1 MPTSPCLPQEIRRSF
16 NANGTPN
23 ASVAIHEFRL
33 EPNLLEGQSA
43 EFLRRNKLPQ
53 SLKICIMVILAS
65 CALAV
70 GAQEKL
76 PLKLIDTIPMPGY
89 SGDFDH
95 FGLDLKGNRLFL
107 AAEDQKTVEVFD
119 LRTGKRIHSIEGFGH
134 PLTMAY
140 LPESDRLIVTNG
152 DTDDLALVDCKDYK
166 IVNTLKLGK
175 GVDHSAYNPV
185 NKYLYVENGGG
196 ADAKM
201 HALAIVDTKSF
212 KIVGE
217 IPGLSGD
224 SNEGMV
230 IDRAGKKLYVNLT
243 GSDEVGVIDLDTRQ
257 FIAKWP
263 LPDAHVAHA
272 IALDEPNHRL
282 FTATR
287 KPAQFIVFNTDN
299 GKVIT
304 SLPCT
309 GVNSDMSFDVA
320 RKRIYISGSDTVSV
334 FEQRDADHYEHIAE
348 VPTAYRAKSSI
359 FVPEL
364 KRFYVADSGK
374 GKADAKLALQMFEAQ

>member
-1 MPTSPCLPQEIRRSF
+1 MLLLGSPCGL
-16 NANGTPN
+16 T
-23 ASVAIHEFRL
+23 
-33 EPNLLEGQSA
+33 
-43 EFLRRNKLPQ
+43 
-53 SLKICIMVILAS
+53 
-65 CALAV
+65 V

-76 PLKLIDTIPMPGY
+76 PLKLVVTTPMPDFT
-89 SGDFDH
+89 GDFDH
-95 FGLDLKGNRLFL
+95 FGVDLKGNRLLL
-107 AAEDQKTVEVFD
+107 AAEDHKTVEVFD
-119 LRTGKRIHSIEGFGH
+119 LRTGAHVHSIEGFGH
-134 PLTMAY
+134 PLTMVY

-152 DTDDLALVDCKDYK
+152 DTDDLALVDCKSYK
-166 IVNTLKLGK
+166 IINTLKLGK
-175 GVDHSAYNPV
+175 GVDHSAYNPI
-185 NKYLYVENGGG
+185 NKYFYVENGGG
-196 ADAKM
+196 PDAKT
-201 HALAIVDTKSF
+201 HVLSIVDTKSF

-230 IDRAGKKLYVNLT
+230 VDRAGKKLYVNLT

-257 FIAKWP
+257 IVAKWP
-263 LPDAHVAHA
+263 LPDAHVGHA

-299 GKVIT
+299 GKVVT

-309 GVNSDMSFDVA
+309 GVNSDMSIDFA
-320 RKRIYISGSDTVSV
+320 RKRIYITGNDTASV

-364 KRFYVADSGK
+364 KRLYVADSGK
-374 GKADAKLALQMFEAQ
+374 GKPDAKLALQIFEVQ

>member
-1 MPTSPCLPQEIRRSF
+1 
-16 NANGTPN
+16 
-23 ASVAIHEFRL
+23 
-33 EPNLLEGQSA
+33 
-43 EFLRRNKLPQ
+43 LREL
-53 SLKICIMVILAS
+53 LKICSVILWAS
-65 CALAV
+65 FALGGA
-70 GAQEKL
+70 AQEKP
-76 PLKLIDTIPMPGY
+76 PLKLIATTPMPGFT
-89 SGDFDH
+89 GDFDH

-119 LRTGKRIHSIEGFGH
+119 LRTGERIHSITGFGH
-134 PLTMAY
+134 PLTMVY

-152 DTDDLALVDCKDYK
+152 DTDDLALVDGKEYK
-166 IVNTLKLGK
+166 IVKTLKLGK

-196 ADAKM
+196 PDAKA
-201 HALAIVDTKSF
+201 HALAIVDTQAF
-212 KIVGE
+212 TVVGE
-217 IPGLSGD
+217 VPGLSGD

-243 GSDEVGVIDLDTRQ
+243 GSDEVGVIDLDTRR
-257 FIAKWP
+257 IVARWP

-287 KPAQFIVFNTDN
+287 KPPQFIVFNTDT
-299 GKVIT
+299 GKAVA

-309 GVNSDMSFDVA
+309 GVNSDMSIDFA
-320 RKRIYISGSDTVSV
+320 RKRIYITGSDTASV
-334 FEQRDADHYEHIAE
+334 FEQRDADHYQHIAE

-364 KRFYVADSGK
+364 KRLYVADSGK
-374 GKADAKLALQMFEAQ
+374 GKPDAKLALQIFEVQ

>member
-1 MPTSPCLPQEIRRSF
+1 M
-16 NANGTPN
+16 
-23 ASVAIHEFRL
+23 
-33 EPNLLEGQSA
+33 LLLGS
-43 EFLRRNKLPQ
+43 
-53 SLKICIMVILAS
+53 S
-65 CALAV
+65 CGLTV

-76 PLKLIDTIPMPGY
+76 PLKLVVTTPMPDFT
-89 SGDFDH
+89 GDFDH

-107 AAEDQKTVEVFD
+107 AAEDHKTVEVFD
-119 LRTGKRIHSIEGFGH
+119 LRTGARVHSIEGFAH

-152 DTDDLALVDCKDYK
+152 DTDDLALVDCKSYK
-166 IVNTLKLGK
+166 IINTLKLGK

-196 ADAKM
+196 KDAKI

-217 IPGLSGD
+217 VPGLSGD

-257 FIAKWP
+257 IIAKWP
-263 LPDAHVAHA
+263 LPDAHVGHA

-287 KPAQFIVFNTDN
+287 KPAQFIVFNTDT
-299 GKVIT
+299 GKVVT
-304 SLPCT
+304 SLPCA
-309 GVNSDMSFDVA
+309 GVNSDMSIDFT
-320 RKRIYISGSDTVSV
+320 RKRIYITGTDTASV

-364 KRFYVADSGK
+364 NRLYVADSGK
-374 GKADAKLALQMFEAQ
+374 GKSDAKLALQIFEVQ

>member
-1 MPTSPCLPQEIRRSF
+1 MI
-16 NANGTPN
+16 
-23 ASVAIHEFRL
+23 
-33 EPNLLEGQSA
+33 
-43 EFLRRNKLPQ
+43 
-53 SLKICIMVILAS
+53 ILAS

-76 PLKLIDTIPMPGY
+76 PLKLIATTPMPDFT
-89 SGDFDH
+89 GDFDH
-95 FGLDLKGNRLFL
+95 FGVDLKGSRLFL
-107 AAEDQKTVEVFD
+107 AAEDHKTVEVFD

-152 DTDDLALVDCKDYK
+152 DTDDLALVDCKNYK
-166 IVNTLKLGK
+166 IINTLKLGK
-175 GVDHSAYNPV
+175 GVDHSIYNPV

-201 HALAIVDTKSF
+201 HALAIINTKSF

-217 IPGLSGD
+217 VPELSGD

-257 FIAKWP
+257 IIAKWP

-272 IALDEPNHRL
+272 IALDEP
-282 FTATR
+282 
-287 KPAQFIVFNTDN
+287 TDT
-299 GKVIT
+299 GKAVT
-304 SLPCT
+304 SLPCV

-320 RKRIYISGSDTVSV
+320 RKRIYITGSETASV

-364 KRFYVADSGK
+364 KRLYVAVSGK
-374 GKADAKLALQMFEAQ
+374 GKPDAKLALQIYEVR